1 MDAEMSKMKEEDE
14 KKMME
19 AEIESLKRENEWM
32 VVLFFLSFIMWIPS
46 VNFFALPPSNCPL
59 HVAV

>member
-1 MDAEMSKMKEEDE
+1 MSKMEEEDE

-32 VVLFFLSFIMWIPS
+32 VILFF
-46 VNFFALPPSNCPL
+46 
-59 HVAV
+59 